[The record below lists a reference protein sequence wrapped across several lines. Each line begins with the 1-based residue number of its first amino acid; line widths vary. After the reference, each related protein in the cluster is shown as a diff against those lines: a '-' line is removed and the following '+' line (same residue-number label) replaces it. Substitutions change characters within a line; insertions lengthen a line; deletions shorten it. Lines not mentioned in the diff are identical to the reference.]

1 MSTKTL
7 KLFATL
13 RDVAGAKELSVNFEE
28 GQTVRQL
35 VSSIQTTLPKLGDL
49 ILNADGTLS
58 EAVQIFV
65 HGRNVMWLNGLDT
78 TIRNEDIIT
87 LIPPS
92 AGG

>member
-13 RDVAGAKELSVNFEE
+13 RDVAGAKELSVTFED

-35 VSSIQTTLPKLGDL
+35 VSSIQMALPTVGDL
-49 ILNADGTLS
+49 ILNEDGTLS
-58 EAVQIFV
+58 GAVQIFV
-65 HGRNVMWLNGLDT
+65 HGRNVVWLNGLDT
-78 TIRNEDIIT
+78 TIRDEDIIT

>member
-13 RDVAGAKELSVNFEE
+13 RDLAGTKEVSIAFQD

-35 VSSIQTTLPKLGDL
+35 VSTIQTAVPKVGEL
-49 ILNADGTLS
+49 ILNEDGTLS
-58 EAVQIFV
+58 DAVQIFV
-65 HGRNVMWLNGLDT
+65 HGRNVIWLNGLDT
-78 TIRNEDIIT
+78 TIRDEDIIT

>member
-13 RDVAGAKELSVNFEE
+13 RDLAGTKEVSIAFQD

-35 VSSIQTTLPKLGDL
+35 VSTIQTAVPQVGELM
-49 ILNADGTLS
+49 LNEDGTLS
-58 EAVQIFV
+58 DAVQIFV
-65 HGRNVMWLNGLDT
+65 HGRNVIWLNGLDT
-78 TIRNEDIIT
+78 TIRDEDIIT